1 MLNLLQVYT
10 DQLIMGQVFYGA
22 DPLPT

>member
-1 MLNLLQVYT
+1 MLNLLEVYT